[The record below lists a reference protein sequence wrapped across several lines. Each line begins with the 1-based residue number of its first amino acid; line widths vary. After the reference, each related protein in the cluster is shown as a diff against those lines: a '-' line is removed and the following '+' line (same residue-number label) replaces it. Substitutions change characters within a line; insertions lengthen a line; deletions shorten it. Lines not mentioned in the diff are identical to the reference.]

1 MKHKQRMGD
10 LELLSEA
17 KDLDYS
23 AEGYQGLKD
32 YEVAYLEYRKSRIKH
47 NSDELLLTPDL
58 GDEFS

>member
-1 MKHKQRMGD
+1 MGS
-10 LELLSEA
+10 LELLGETR
-17 KDLDYS
+17 DLDYG

-32 YEVAYLEYRKSRIKH
+32 YEVAYLEYKKSRIKH